1 MFYDALENKHGLAHD
16 PFKALIVPRPIGWIS
31 TVSSSGVA
39 NLAPYSFFNAVA
51 EKPHYVV
58 FGSGGMK
65 DTLANIEETQEFVC
79 NLATY
84 DLREH
89 MNMSSATVPR
99 GVDEFPLA
107 GLTATK
113 SNLVKA
119 PRVKEAAAAFECRL
133 HQLIPLPGAGKYR
146 QNYTLVIGMV
156 VGIHIDDRFIKDG
169 LIDTGA
175 MKPIARLGYMDYAVV
190 SPENMF
196 SINRPDVDTDGKVTV
211 ASGNV
216 SAKWDGKYR

>member
-31 TVSSSGVA
+31 TVSANGTA

-58 FGSGGMK
+58 FGSAGVK
-65 DTLANIEETQEFVC
+65 DSLANIEETKEFVC
-79 NLATY
+79 NIATY

-89 MNMSSATVPR
+89 MNMSSAAVPR

-107 GLTATK
+107 GLTAVK
-113 SNLVKA
+113 SNLVAA

-133 HQLIPLPGAGKYR
+133 HQVMPLPGAGKY
-146 QNYTLVIGMV
+146 QQAYHLVIGLV

-169 LIDTGA
+169 IIDTAA

-190 SPENMF
+190 TPETMF
-196 SINRPDVDTDGKVTV
+196 SINRPDVDASGKVTTAPAV
-211 ASGNV
+211 
-216 SAKWDGKYR
+216 WDGKYR